1 MGKAVLRKLDLLKL
15 HIEPKSAVRSLLADA
30 GVDKPFISGTGGGN
44 GAIGG
49 GDNGAIGGGGGG
61 DGILEP

>member
-44 GAIGG
+44 GG